1 MGKCF
6 LFFFPPRLLRHDVLR
21 TVRFTYKQPNQ
32 LNELNNV
39 NYLMWINIVTD
50 CLKPFYISDLIG
62 LSDGL
67 ILRSSQFFLGV
78 FGIYSEKLESR
89 EKEIPWRN

>member
-1 MGKCF
+1 
-6 LFFFPPRLLRHDVLR
+6 
-21 TVRFTYKQPNQ
+21 
-32 LNELNNV
+32 
-39 NYLMWINIVTD
+39 MWINIVTD